1 MSPAQDAELLVGV
14 LALEDRVEAAL
25 VSATPFGRLRFGGR
39 RLVEDNDGLGAL
51 GAFTPGMGAT
61 QDSLPRSGDDLAGD
75 AWLGCIANAIA
86 KLTFGLPAQRVRV
99 GVAFDGVL
107 QPDGVEPSGL
117 FSTVVDPA
125 DRLAS
130 ALLGRDV
137 EVAGVP
143 TFIERPLAVALGECR
158 SALGCLAQGDPGL
171 VLLWDRAIWW
181 VTMEAGQEPSAWRAQ
196 SSELDYG
203 FTALDR
209 LRSRPGAVT
218 RPLAPVLTAA
228 RRGDSRAT
236 DLLGEAS
243 RALAI
248 AAETRLADLGVGA
261 RLVLAG
267 SLGRATLD
275 ERLSEVLR
283 VPFEAVLNGAPMSTD
298 EEAPPAFHVSREE
311 ASPTIGAVAWAL
323 DAAAG
328 GRA

>member
-1 MSPAQDAELLVGV
+1 MTSDHEAELLIGV
-14 LALEDRVEAAL
+14 LALEDRVEATL

-51 GAFTPGMGAT
+51 GLDSVAT
-61 QDSLPRSGDDLAGD
+61 RAQPRVSGDLGGD

-86 KLTFGLPAQRVRV
+86 KLTFGMPAQRVRI
-99 GVAFDGVL
+99 GVAFDGKL
-107 QPDGVEPSGL
+107 QADGAQPSGL
-117 FSTVVDPA
+117 DSTVHDPA
-125 DRLAS
+125 GRLAS
-130 ALLGRDV
+130 ALRGRDV

-143 TFIERPLAVALGECR
+143 TFMERPLAVALGEVR
-158 SALGCLAQGDPGL
+158 SALGCLSGGDPGL
-171 VLLWDRAIWW
+171 VLLWDRSVWW
-181 VTMEAGQEPSAWRAQ
+181 VAMEAGQEPAAWRVE

-203 FTALDR
+203 FAALDR
-209 LRSRPGAVT
+209 VRARPDAVA

-243 RALAI
+243 RALAM
-248 AAETRLADLGVGA
+248 AAETRLADLGPGA

-267 SLGRATLD
+267 GLGRATLD
-275 ERLSEVLR
+275 ERLREVLR
-283 VPFEAVLNGAPMSTD
+283 VPFEAALNGPPMSSD

-311 ASPTIGAVAWAL
+311 ASPAIGAVAWAL

-328 GRA
+328 GPA